1 MSKIEEI
8 LRSHYSNREV
18 EGLYHQFELLEMV
31 AHEYAEWYAKKC
43 LESAASSATTYSDVG
58 GYTFVDSDSIL
69 NIKLPNHE

>member
-43 LESAASSATTYSDVG
+43 LESAAIFGDYVFRCRWI
-58 GYTFVDSDSIL
+58 YFRRF
-69 NIKLPNHE
+69 